1 MLDDNLNISDSRR
14 LQSMVALH
22 TVSMLAQIGQF
33 ALGSILL
40 PIALEA
46 KKVSPEVIGFTSA
59 AFWLGMLVGLLV
71 VGHLSQK
78 IGYRNTVIVGLLMS
92 AASFIMLPLIDWR
105 WWAILSATIGF
116 GKGLRWI
123 ASETWLYLLVPAQA
137 RGRVVGIQEYFN
149 WARSNSWAAHYCILW
164 CK

>member
-1 MLDDNLNISDSRR
+1 MLDDKLNISDSRR

-22 TVSMLAQIGQF
+22 AVSMLAQIGQF

-59 AFWLGMLVGLLV
+59 AFWLGMLSGLLV
-71 VGHLSQK
+71 VGYSSQK

-105 WWAILSATIGF
+105 WWANFLPPLA
-116 GKGLRWI
+116 
-123 ASETWLYLLVPAQA
+123 LV
-137 RGRVVGIQEYFN
+137 RVCAG
-149 WARSNSWAAHYCILW
+149 
-164 CK
+164 

>member
-46 KKVSPEVIGFTSA
+46 KKVSPVQHFG
-59 AFWLGMLVGLLV
+59 
-71 VGHLSQK
+71 
-78 IGYRNTVIVGLLMS
+78 
-92 AASFIMLPLIDWR
+92 
-105 WWAILSATIGF
+105 WAC
-116 GKGLRWI
+116 W
-123 ASETWLYLLVPAQA
+123 QA
-137 RGRVVGIQEYFN
+137 C
-149 WARSNSWAAHYCILW
+149 W
-164 CK
+164 

>member
-46 KKVSPEVIGFTSA
+46 KKVSPQVIGFTSA
-59 AFWLGMLVGLLV
+59 AFWLGMLAGLLV
-71 VGHLSQK
+71 VGYSSQK
-78 IGYRNTVIVGLLMS
+78 IGYRNTVIVSLLMS
-92 AASFIMLPLIDWR
+92 AASIVMLPLFNFT
-105 WWAILSATIGF
+105 LVCFKIG
-116 GKGLRWI
+116 R
-123 ASETWLYLLVPAQA
+123 
-137 RGRVVGIQEYFN
+137 
-149 WARSNSWAAHYCILW
+149 AHV
-164 CK
+164 